1 MDRFIIYIMIYTTLT
16 VTLSCS
22 APQREGIQMLN
33 CTCKHYNDSF
43 LSGNLSQK
51 ERVKGCVCLWG
62 WGVPP
67 PSLCQ
72 SPAVIRWCLV
82 WVMINILAYAF
93 SSQTSRLPV
102 LQEAKW
108 VYMSLPALIL
118 GWRQQEGADWT
129 LPKSTTAWHLR
140 VWSQSFD
147 EDLSVNHM
155 LAPNLSCP

>member
-1 MDRFIIYIMIYTTLT
+1 MIYTNLT

-51 ERVKGCVCLWG
+51 ERVKGCVCVCWG
-62 WGVPP
+62 GEGYHHHRFPKAQQWLGGVWFGWWSTSPP
-67 PSLCQ
+67 MPSQAKQAGCQ
-72 SPAVIRWCLV
+72 CCKRQSGFIWACRHW
-82 WVMINILAYAF
+82 Y
-93 SSQTSRLPV
+93 Q
-102 LQEAKW
+102 
-108 VYMSLPALIL
+108 